1 MLASRRYDRRVA
13 DETSLNGAPNNGAP
27 DVFVATYHDTADR
40 RLARAHIALRRR
52 LRNGTGL
59 WEAEIGGE
67 VLSAPGGPAT
77 LPEELAQRLIA
88 PLRNRQLE
96 EVVRLRTGTEDVALL
111 EGQHVLRSYATL
123 DSALRDTVTPTRE
136 TRARKRAPA
145 IEHVRAYLRAQVAEI
160 ERTDPLILSG
170 EDPDAIHD
178 FRVAVRRMRSVLKS
192 TRALYDETWLKSLR
206 AELRWIG
213 GELAAARDLDVLLV
227 GLRKKAGPDE
237 MPVVRL
243 LETER
248 RRAWKRARAA
258 LSGERYLKLL
268 DRLTAA
274 VEAPPVR
281 RADIS
286 LEAVAAREF
295 KKLRRAARKL
305 GSKSSAQQV
314 HRARILAKRARYAA
328 ELAEP
333 VARKRSRR
341 FVKAARHFQDVVGS
355 HQDAVVAA
363 DRIRGVLDRTKNIAS
378 AFAAGRLVE
387 RMTRRRRKARRE
399 LPRSWKRL
407 ERQGRK
413 AWASR

>member
-1 MLASRRYDRRVA
+1 VA

-40 RLARAHIALRRR
+40 RLARADIALRRR

-67 VLSAPGGPAT
+67 VLSAPGGPTT
-77 LPEELAQRLIA
+77 LPEELARRLTA
-88 PLRNRQLE
+88 PLRNRKIE

-111 EGQHVLRSYATL
+111 EGQHVLRSYKNL
-123 DSALRDTVTPTRE
+123 DKALRDTVTPARE
-136 TRARKRAPA
+136 KRVRRRAPA
-145 IEHVRAYLRAQVAEI
+145 IEHVRAYLRTQVAEI
-160 ERTDPLILSG
+160 ERTDPLVRSG
-170 EDPDAIHD
+170 DDPEAVHD

-192 TRALYDETWLKSLR
+192 TEALFDKDWLKSLR
-206 AELRWIG
+206 EELRWIG
-213 GELAAARDLDVLLV
+213 GEFAAARDLDVLLAS
-227 GLRKKAGPDE
+227 LRKEDGLEGA
-237 MPVVRL
+237 PVVRL

-248 RRAWKRARAA
+248 RRARKRTRNA

-281 RADIS
+281 RADLS
-286 LEAVAAREF
+286 LEAVARREF

-305 GSKSSAQQV
+305 GPKASPDQV
-314 HRARILAKRARYAA
+314 HRVRILAKRARYAA

-333 VARKRSRR
+333 VAGKRARR
-341 FVKAARHFQDVVGS
+341 FVKAAKEFQDLVGS

-363 DRIRGVLDRTKNIAS
+363 ARIRAVVDRTKSMES

-387 RMTRRRRKARRE
+387 RTTARRRKARRK
-399 LPRSWKRL
+399 LPRAWKRL

-413 AWASR
+413 AWA

>member
-1 MLASRRYDRRVA
+1 LRFGARIAEVA
-13 DETSLNGAPNNGAP
+13 EETSSNGGA

-77 LPEELAQRLIA
+77 LPEELARRLTA
-88 PLRNRQLE
+88 PLRNGKLE

-111 EGQHVLRSYATL
+111 EGQHVLRSYKNL
-123 DSALRDTVTPTRE
+123 DTALRDTVTPTRE
-136 TRARKRAPA
+136 AQTRRRAPA

-160 ERTDPLILSG
+160 ERTDPLIRSG
-170 EDPDAIHD
+170 DDPDAVHD
-178 FRVAVRRMRSVLKS
+178 FRVAARRMRSVLKS
-192 TRALYDETWLKSLR
+192 TSELFDADWRDALRD
-206 AELRWIG
+206 ELRWIA
-213 GELAAARDLDVLLV
+213 GELAAVRDLDVLLAR
-227 GLRKKAGPDE
+227 LAKEASPDE
-237 MPVVRL
+237 APVLKL
-243 LETER
+243 LQTER
-248 RRAWKRARAA
+248 RRAWKRARTA
-258 LSGERYLKLL
+258 LSGDRYLKLL
-268 DRLTAA
+268 DRIAAA

-281 RADIS
+281 QADLS
-286 LEAVAAREF
+286 LEAVAGREF

-305 GSKSSAQQV
+305 GPKASDDQV

-333 VARKRSRR
+333 VTGKRAGR
-341 FVKAARHFQDVVGS
+341 FVKAAKQFQDVVGA

-363 DRIRGVLDRTKNIAS
+363 DKIRGIVDRTKSMES
-378 AFAAGRLVE
+378 AFTAGRLVE
-387 RMTRRRRKARRE
+387 RTTARRRRARRK
-399 LPRSWKRL
+399 LPRAWKRL

-413 AWASR
+413 AWASI

>member
-1 MLASRRYDRRVA
+1 VVDDAS
-13 DETSLNGAPNNGAP
+13 SNGGS

-77 LPEELAQRLIA
+77 LPEELARRLTA
-88 PLRNRQLE
+88 PLRNRKLE

-111 EGQHVLRSYATL
+111 EGQHVLRSYENL
-123 DSALRDTVTPTRE
+123 DTALRDTVVPTRE
-136 TRARKRAPA
+136 RRTRRRAPA
-145 IEHVRAYLRAQVAEI
+145 VEHVRAYLGAHVAEI
-160 ERTDPLILSG
+160 ERADPLIRSSD
-170 EDPDAIHD
+170 DPDAVHD

-192 TRALYDETWLKSLR
+192 TRELFDEDWLEALRE
-206 AELRWIG
+206 ELRWIG
-213 GELAAARDLDVLLV
+213 GELAAARDLDVLLARL
-227 GLRKKAGPDE
+227 GKEGDPEAT
-237 MPVVRL
+237 PVVKL

-274 VEAPPVR
+274 VESPPVR
-281 RADIS
+281 QADLS

-305 GSKSSAQQV
+305 GPKASAEQV

-328 ELAEP
+328 ELVEP
-333 VARKRSRR
+333 VARKRARR
-341 FVKAARHFQDVVGS
+341 FVKAAKRFQDVVGA
-355 HQDAVVAA
+355 HQDAVVAV
-363 DRIRGVLDRTKNIAS
+363 DRIRAVVGRTKSMES

-387 RMTRRRRKARRE
+387 RTTAHRRKARGV
-399 LPRSWKRL
+399 LPRAWKRL

-413 AWASR
+413 SWASN

>member
-1 MLASRRYDRRVA
+1 
-13 DETSLNGAPNNGAP
+13 
-27 DVFVATYHDTADR
+27 
-40 RLARAHIALRRR
+40 
-52 LRNGTGL
+52 
-59 WEAEIGGE
+59 
-67 VLSAPGGPAT
+67 
-77 LPEELAQRLIA
+77 
-88 PLRNRQLE
+88 
-96 EVVRLRTGTEDVALL
+96 
-111 EGQHVLRSYATL
+111 
-123 DSALRDTVTPTRE
+123 
-136 TRARKRAPA
+136 
-145 IEHVRAYLRAQVAEI
+145 VAEI
-160 ERTDPLILSG
+160 ERTDPLIRSG
-170 EDPDAIHD
+170 DDPDALHD

-192 TRALYDETWLKSLR
+192 TRALFDEAWLKALR

-213 GELAAARDLDVLLV
+213 GELAAARDLDVLLASL
-227 GLRKKAGPDE
+227 GKKAGPDE
-237 MPVVRL
+237 LPVVRL

-248 RRAWKRARAA
+248 RRAWKRARKA

-268 DRLTAA
+268 DRLTSA

-281 RADIS
+281 RADLS
-286 LEAVAAREF
+286 LEKVAAREF

-305 GSKSSAQQV
+305 GPKSSAEQV

-333 VARKRSRR
+333 VARKRACR
-341 FVKAARHFQDVVGS
+341 FVKAAKQFQDVVGS
-355 HQDAVVAA
+355 HQDSVVAA
-363 DRIRGVLDRTKNIAS
+363 DRIRGVVDRTKSIES

>member
-1 MLASRRYDRRVA
+1 VA
-13 DETSLNGAPNNGAP
+13 EDTLSNGEP

-52 LRNGTGL
+52 MRNGTGL

-77 LPEELAQRLIA
+77 LPEELARRLTA
-88 PLRNRQLE
+88 PLRNRKLE
-96 EVVRLRTGTEDVALL
+96 EIVRLRTGTEDVALL
-111 EGQHVLRSYATL
+111 EGQHVLRSYENL
-123 DSALRDTVTPTRE
+123 DTALRDTVVPARERRTRRRE
-136 TRARKRAPA
+136 PA

-160 ERTDPLILSG
+160 ERADPLIRSG
-170 EDPDAIHD
+170 DDPDALHD
-178 FRVAVRRMRSVLKS
+178 FRVAVRRLRSVLKS
-192 TRALYDETWLKSLR
+192 TRELFDEEWLKALR
-206 AELRWIG
+206 DELRWIG
-213 GELAAARDLDVLLV
+213 GELAAARDLDVLLAR
-227 GLRKKAGPDE
+227 LRKEAGPE
-237 MPVVRL
+237 GAPVVKL

-248 RRAWKRARAA
+248 RRAWKRVRVA

-281 RADIS
+281 QSDLS
-286 LEAVAAREF
+286 LKAVARREF
-295 KKLRRAARKL
+295 RTLRRAARKL
-305 GSKSSAQQV
+305 GPKANANQV

-333 VARKRSRR
+333 VAGKRARR
-341 FVKAARHFQDVVGS
+341 FVKAAKEFQDVVGA

-363 DRIRGVLDRTKNIAS
+363 DKIRGVIDRTKSMES

-387 RMTRRRRKARRE
+387 RTTARRRKVRRQ
-399 LPRSWKRL
+399 LPRAWKRL
-407 ERQGRK
+407 ERQGRR
-413 AWASR
+413 AWASK

>member
-1 MLASRRYDRRVA
+1 M
-13 DETSLNGAPNNGAP
+13 
-27 DVFVATYHDTADR
+27 
-40 RLARAHIALRRR
+40 
-52 LRNGTGL
+52 
-59 WEAEIGGE
+59 
-67 VLSAPGGPAT
+67 
-77 LPEELAQRLIA
+77 
-88 PLRNRQLE
+88 
-96 EVVRLRTGTEDVALL
+96 VRLRTGTEDVALL

-136 TRARKRAPA
+136 KRTRKRAPA
-145 IEHVRAYLRAQVAEI
+145 IEHVRTYLRAQVAEI
-160 ERTDPLILSG
+160 ERTDPLIRSG
-170 EDPDAIHD
+170 DDPDAVHD

-192 TRALYDETWLKSLR
+192 TRALFDEDWLKALR

-213 GELAAARDLDVLLV
+213 GELAAARDLDVLV
-227 GLRKKAGPDE
+227 MSLRKKAGPDE

-248 RRAWKRARAA
+248 RRAWKRARKA

-268 DRLTAA
+268 DRLTSA

-281 RADIS
+281 RADLS
-286 LEAVAAREF
+286 LEKVAAREF

-305 GSKSSAQQV
+305 GPKSSPEQV

-341 FVKAARHFQDVVGS
+341 FVKAAKQFQDVVGS
-355 HQDAVVAA
+355 HQDAVVAT
-363 DRIRGVLDRTKNIAS
+363 DRIRRVVDRTKSMES

-387 RMTRRRRKARRE
+387 RMTRRRRKARRA

-413 AWASR
+413 AWA

>member
-1 MLASRRYDRRVA
+1 VT
-13 DETSLNGAPNNGAP
+13 DEPSPNGGA

-67 VLSAPGGPAT
+67 VLSAPGGPTT
-77 LPEELAQRLIA
+77 LPEELARRLTA
-88 PLRNRQLE
+88 PLRNRKLE

-111 EGQHVLRSYATL
+111 EGQHVLRSYENLNT
-123 DSALRDTVTPTRE
+123 ALRDTVTPIRE
-136 TRARKRAPA
+136 QRTRKRAPA

-160 ERTDPLILSG
+160 ERTDPLIRSG
-170 EDPDAIHD
+170 DDPDAVHD
-178 FRVAVRRMRSVLKS
+178 FRVAARRMRSVLKS
-192 TRALYDETWLKSLR
+192 TRALFDEDWLKALR
-206 AELRWIG
+206 DELRWIA
-213 GELAAARDLDVLLV
+213 GELAAARDLDVLLARL
-227 GLRKKAGPDE
+227 GKEAGPDE
-237 MPVVRL
+237 APVLKL

-258 LSGERYLKLL
+258 LSGDRYLKLL
-268 DRLTAA
+268 DRITAA

-281 RADIS
+281 QADLS

-295 KKLRRAARKL
+295 KKLRRAARTL
-305 GSKSSAQQV
+305 GPEASADKV

-333 VARKRSRR
+333 VAGKRARR
-341 FVKAARHFQDVVGS
+341 FVKAAKQFQDVVGA

-363 DRIRGVLDRTKNIAS
+363 DRIHGVVERTKS
-378 AFAAGRLVE
+378 MECAFAAGRLVE
-387 RMTRRRRKARRE
+387 RTTARRRKARRE
-399 LPRSWKRL
+399 LPRAWKRL
-407 ERQGRK
+407 ERRGRK
-413 AWASR
+413 VWASS

>member
-1 MLASRRYDRRVA
+1 MT
-13 DETSLNGAPNNGAP
+13 DEPSSNGGA

-67 VLSAPGGPAT
+67 VLSAPGGPTT
-77 LPEELAQRLIA
+77 LPEELARRLTA
-88 PLRNRQLE
+88 PLRNRKLE

-111 EGQHVLRSYATL
+111 EGQHVLRSYESL
-123 DSALRDTVTPTRE
+123 GKALRDNVTPVRE
-136 TRARKRAPA
+136 TRTRKRAPA
-145 IEHVRAYLRAQVAEI
+145 IEHVRTYLRSQVAEI
-160 ERTDPLILSG
+160 ERTDPLIRSG
-170 EDPDAIHD
+170 DDPDAVHD

-192 TRALYDETWLKSLR
+192 TRALFDEDWLKALR
-206 AELRWIG
+206 EELRWIG
-213 GELAAARDLDVLLV
+213 AELAAARDLDVLLV
-227 GLRKKAGPDE
+227 SLRRKAGPDE
-237 MPVVRL
+237 VPVVKL

-248 RRAWKRARAA
+248 RRAWKRARTA

-274 VEAPPVR
+274 VDAPPVR
-281 RADIS
+281 QADLS
-286 LEAVAAREF
+286 LDALAGREF

-305 GSKSSAQQV
+305 GPKASADQV
-314 HRARILAKRARYAA
+314 HRVRILAKRARYAA

-333 VARKRSRR
+333 VVGKRARR
-341 FVKAARHFQDVVGS
+341 FVEAAKRFQDVVGS

-363 DRIRGVLDRTKNIAS
+363 DRIRGVVDRTKS
-378 AFAAGRLVE
+378 MECAFAAGRLVE
-387 RMTRRRRKARRE
+387 RTTARRRKARRA
-399 LPRSWKRL
+399 LPRAWKRL

-413 AWASR
+413 AWAST